1 MINVYVS
8 VCVCVFQLELQGDQE
23 VVVYDQSS
31 SDPAALSSESFL
43 SVLLVK
49 LERSFPSVHLLSGQS
64 NPRSLRHN
72 VVQVGTHSPET
83 SVNHETETSS

>member
-1 MINVYVS
+1 M
-8 VCVCVFQLELQGDQE
+8 ELQGDQE

-31 SDPAALSSESFL
+31 SDPAALSAESFL

-64 NPRSLRHN
+64 H
-72 VVQVGTHSPET
+72 TH
-83 SVNHETETSS
+83 H